1 MPAVWKA
8 DLDAQAQTVASK
20 DNEAS
25 VDWGTVSRGQEA
37 IHRKGQAV
45 SLPPAQWALLM
56 PNGEVV
62 MGSGDGPNGNVCGL
76 MREAVAAMFCFADL
90 PRLFICG
97 PALVKCA
104 TDIGMTI
111 DGGPI
116 QVKRRVWSFGNLVG
130 VERRLFVWSSGAVIG
145 IGRTQEEVGR
155 AVDAI
160 QAACRAKGAP
170 RA

>member
-1 MPAVWKA
+1 MPA
-8 DLDAQAQTVASK
+8 
-20 DNEAS
+20 
-25 VDWGTVSRGQEA
+25 
-37 IHRKGQAV
+37 
-45 SLPPAQWALLM
+45 LPSAQWALLM
-56 PNGEVV
+56 PDGEVV
-62 MGSGDGPNGNVCGL
+62 MGAGDGPNGNVCGL
-76 MREAVAAMFCFADL
+76 MREAVAAMFCFAGL

-116 QVKRRVWSFGNLVG
+116 QVKRRVWSFGELVG
-130 VERRLFVWSSGAVIG
+130 DGRRLFVWSSGAIIG

-155 AVDAI
+155 AVEAI
-160 QAACRAKGAP
+160 QAAFRAKGMQ